1 MLYTSGIFEIFE
13 NRIVY
18 VKSLNQNI
26 HKILDGLF
34 CADSTIHEYVLVKNF
49 LKEKNMYEIFSL
61 DMVHLFKSILSMHIC
76 MVIKLLIFC
85 FQDH

>member
-26 HKILDGLF
+26 HKNFRWTFLCRFYNSWICTGKKLF
-34 CADSTIHEYVLVKNF
+34 ERKEYVWDL
-49 LKEKNMYEIFSL
+49 
-61 DMVHLFKSILSMHIC
+61 
-76 MVIKLLIFC
+76 
-85 FQDH
+85 